1 MIRIPDIVTALKPLV
16 GWRQSY
22 NPAEAINNELLMS
35 ESGLYYQDAHPL
47 MTLNNITSV
56 MPDDFKYQYPEWNMI
71 KGYKVGDKVLY
82 KGVVW
87 ICLVEN
93 TDEPPKE
100 YNNFN
105 DDYNEDYNDGDGEV
119 IYWQKYNYLSDYLTQ
134 QMQSGIAQTV
144 QTFLQ
149 IKGLLRET
157 KDLLE
162 RRTFFDGAGR
172 LTNLQQNQGKLV
184 GFEINPVR
192 SMGVTAKI
200 ERIGLQMTGATGTV
214 RVYLFHSSQVNPIKV
229 ADLNFTKENGGFQW
243 FTMPDWYMPYI
254 SEGNNSGG
262 SWYLVYNQNDLP
274 QGMQAVTATKDWSR
288 EPCMTCN
295 PGSVAGW
302 RELTKYLLIS
312 PFKTRVY
319 ETFEEYPELWDIEDN
334 IYTNTCNYGLNVEVT
349 VGCDL
354 TDFIIEQRQMFATVL
369 QRQVAANLL
378 RTMAMNPDVRT
389 NRNQSN
395 VSMQG
400 ILYELD
406 GNPQGRETGIGYEL
420 RKGYDALDLNTRDI
434 DRICMTCR
442 PVGVRYR
449 TV

>member
-1 MIRIPDIVTALKPLV
+1 MIRIPDIVTALQPLV

-22 NPAEAINNELLMS
+22 NPIEAIDDELLQS

-47 MTLNNITSV
+47 MTLNNIMAI
-56 MPDDFKYQYPEWNMI
+56 MPDDFRFQYPEWNLI
-71 KGYKVGDKVLY
+71 TPYKKGCKVGYKGFVWVALQDNVGQ
-82 KGVVW
+82 
-87 ICLVEN
+87 
-93 TDEPPKE
+93 EPPANDFNGDYSRDFGGE
-100 YNNFN
+100 YWRAYNF
-105 DDYNEDYNDGDGEV
+105 V
-119 IYWQKYNYLSDYLTQ
+119 SDYLMQ
-134 QMQSGIAQTV
+134 QTQSGIAQTV

-157 KDLLE
+157 KELLE

-214 RVYLFHSSQVNPIKV
+214 RMYLFHSSQVEPIKV
-229 ADLNFTKENGGFQW
+229 ADLEFTKENGGFQW
-243 FTMPDWYMPYI
+243 FTMKDWYMPYI

-274 QGMQAVTATKDWSR
+274 DGMMAVTATKDWSR

-312 PFKTRVY
+312 PFKVHAL
-319 ETFEEYPELWDIEDN
+319 ETFDEYPELWDIEDN
-334 IYTNTCNYGLNVEVT
+334 IYTNTCNYGLNVEVS

-369 QRQVAANLL
+369 QRQVTANLL

-400 ILYELD
+400 ILYEID
-406 GNPQGRETGIGYEL
+406 GNPQGRETGLGYDLKKGYE
-420 RKGYDALDLNTRDI
+420 ALDLNTRGI

>member
-1 MIRIPDIVTALKPLV
+1 MIRIPVIVDALNPLV
-16 GWRQSY
+16 GWLQSY
-22 NPAEAINNELLMS
+22 DPKDVIDESLTQS

-47 MTLNNITSV
+47 LTLRNVRSIMPEDYLFRYQQWNEYVTYKKWQKVRHSNIV
-56 MPDDFKYQYPEWNMI
+56 WVAKEDN
-71 KGYKVGDKVLY
+71 VGK
-82 KGVVW
+82 
-87 ICLVEN
+87 
-93 TDEPPKE
+93 EPPASD
-100 YNNFN
+100 FS
-105 DDYNEDYNDGDGEV
+105 GDFSQDFGGG
-119 IYWQKYNYLSDYLTQ
+119 YWQAYNFLSDYLHQ
-134 QMQSGIAQTV
+134 QTESGIAQTV

-149 IKGLLRET
+149 VKGLLRET

-172 LTNLQQNQGKLV
+172 LTNTQPNQGKLV
-184 GFEINPVR
+184 GMEINPVR
-192 SMGVTAKI
+192 SMGVTTKI
-200 ERIGLQMTGATGTV
+200 ERIGLQMTGATGTI
-214 RVYLFHSSQVNPIKV
+214 RLYLFHSSQREPINV
-229 ADLNFTKENGGFQW
+229 ADVEFTKENGGFQW
-243 FTMPDWYMPYI
+243 FDLKDWYLPYI
-254 SEGNNSGG
+254 SDNTNSGG
-262 SWYLVYNQNDLP
+262 SWYVVYNQNDLP
-274 QGMQAVTATKDWSR
+274 QGMMAINATKDWSR

-312 PFKTRVY
+312 PFKTHAY
-319 ETFEEYPELWDIEDN
+319 ETFMQYPELWDIQDN
-334 IYTNTCNYGLNVEVT
+334 VYTNTCNYGINVEVS

-354 TDFIIEQRQMFATVL
+354 TDFIVRERQMFATVL
-369 QRQVAANLL
+369 QRQVAVNLL

-395 VSMQG
+395 VSQQS

-406 GNPQGRETGIGYEL
+406 GNPQGRETGLGYEL

-434 DRICMTCR
+434 DRICLTCR

>member
-1 MIRIPDIVTALKPLV
+1 MIRIPVIVNALQSLV

-22 NPAEAINNELLMS
+22 DPKKPLEKELLTS

-47 MTLNNITSV
+47 MTLENIKAV
-56 MPDDFKYQYPEWNMI
+56 MPEEFWIQYPQWNLI
-71 KGYKVGDKVLY
+71 TPYKKGQKVWHGKCA
-82 KGVVW
+82 W
-87 ICLVEN
+87 IARQDNVGQ
-93 TDEPPKE
+93 EPPA
-100 YNNFN
+100 NDFN
-105 DDYNEDYNDGDGEV
+105 DDFSDDFGGEYWRAYNFF
-119 IYWQKYNYLSDYLTQ
+119 SDFLTQ
-134 QMQSGIAQTV
+134 QTEAGITQTI

-172 LTNLQQNQGKLV
+172 LTNTQANQGKLV
-184 GFEINPVR
+184 GMEINPVR
-192 SMGVTAKI
+192 AMGVTAKI
-200 ERIGLQMTGATGTV
+200 ERIGLQMTGAVGSI
-214 RVYLFHSSQVNPIKV
+214 RMYLFHSSQRDPIKV
-229 ADLNFTKENGGFQW
+229 ADLEFTKENGGFQW
-243 FTMPDWYMPYI
+243 FDMKDWYMPYI
-254 SEGNNSGG
+254 SDANNSGG

-274 QGMQAVTATKDWSR
+274 QDMMAINATKDWSR

-312 PFKTRVY
+312 PFKTHAY
-319 ETFEEYPELWDIEDN
+319 ETFEQYPELWDIEDN
-334 IYTNTCNYGLNVEVT
+334 VYTNTCNYGINVEVS

-354 TDFIIEQRQMFATVL
+354 TDFIVSQRMMFATVV

-395 VSMQG
+395 VSQQS

-406 GNPQGRETGIGYEL
+406 GNPQGREGGLGYDL
-420 RKGYDALDLNTRDI
+420 KKGYDALDLNTRGI
-434 DRICMTCR
+434 DRICLTCR

>member
-1 MIRIPDIVTALKPLV
+1 MIRIPEIVTAFQPLV

-22 NPAEAINNELLMS
+22 NPAEAIDAELLQS
-35 ESGLYYQDAHPL
+35 ESGLFFQDAHPL
-47 MTLNNITSV
+47 VTLNNVAAI
-56 MPDDFKYQYPEWNMI
+56 MPDDFIFQYQEWN
-71 KGYKVGDKVLY
+71 KDSVFPAGVKVRYENKVY
-82 KGVVW
+82 
-87 ICLVEN
+87 ISLVEN
-93 TDEPPKE
+93 TNKQPDTNTDTWKA
-100 YNNFN
+100 
-105 DDYNEDYNDGDGEV
+105 
-119 IYWQKYNYLSDYLTQ
+119 YNYLSDYLTQ
-134 QMQSGIAQTV
+134 QTQSGIAQTV

-302 RELTKYLLIS
+302 RELTKYLLIN
-312 PFKTRVY
+312 PFKTRAY

>member
-16 GWRQSY
+16 GWRQSF
-22 NPAEAINNELLMS
+22 NPQKAINEALTVS

-47 MTLNNITSV
+47 MTLDNVEAV
-56 MPDDFKYQYPEWNMI
+56 MPESFIEQYPAWDDAVI
-71 KGYKVGDKVLY
+71 YTVGQKVRHH
-82 KGVVW
+82 GVVYEC
-87 ICLVEN
+87 IKDCQGI
-93 TDEPPKE
+93 EPTAEGSEE
-100 YNNFN
+100 YWRV
-105 DDYNEDYNDGDGEV
+105 YNA
-119 IYWQKYNYLSDYLTQ
+119 LSDYIGQ
-134 QMQSGIAQTV
+134 QTEAAIAQTV

-149 IKGLLRET
+149 MKSLLRES
-157 KDLLE
+157 KNLLE

-172 LTNLQQNQGKLV
+172 LTNLQQQQGKLV

-200 ERIGLQMTGATGTV
+200 ERIGLQMTGAVGTV
-214 RVYLFHSSQVNPIKV
+214 RVYLFHSSQVDPIKV
-229 ADLNFTKENGGFQW
+229 ADLEFTKTNGGFQW
-243 FTMPDWYMPYI
+243 FDVHDWFMPYI
-254 SEGNNSGG
+254 SDGNNSGG

-274 QGMQAVTATKDWSR
+274 QGMMAVTATKDWSR

-312 PFKTRVY
+312 PFKVPAL
-319 ETFEEYPELWDIEDN
+319 ETFAEYPELWDIQDN
-334 IYTNTCNYGLNVEVT
+334 IYTNTCNYGLNVEVS

-354 TDFIIEQRQMFATVL
+354 TDFIIRERQMFATVL
-369 QRQVAANLL
+369 QRQLAATVL

-395 VSMQG
+395 VSAQG

-406 GNPQGRETGIGYEL
+406 GNPQGRAGGLGYEL
-420 RKGYDALDLNTRDI
+420 KKGYEALDLDTRDI
-434 DRICMTCR
+434 DRICLTCR
-442 PVGVRYR
+442 PIGVRYR

>member
-1 MIRIPDIVTALKPLV
+1 MIRIPDIVTALQPLV

-22 NPAEAINNELLMS
+22 NPAEAIDTELLQS
-35 ESGLYYQDAHPL
+35 ESGLFYQDAHPL
-47 MTLNNITSV
+47 VTMNNVAAIMS
-56 MPDDFKYQYPEWNMI
+56 DDFIFQYPAWDKDNVFPA
-71 KGYKVGDKVLY
+71 GVKVRYENKVY
-82 KGVVW
+82 
-87 ICLVEN
+87 ISLVEN
-93 TDEPPKE
+93 TNKQPDTNTDTWKA
-100 YNNFN
+100 
-105 DDYNEDYNDGDGEV
+105 
-119 IYWQKYNYLSDYLTQ
+119 YNYLSDYLTQ
-134 QMQSGIAQTV
+134 QTQSGIAQTV

-192 SMGVTAKI
+192 SMGVTAKV

-312 PFKTRVY
+312 PFKTRAY

-442 PVGVRYR
+442 PVGVRYS

>member
-1 MIRIPDIVTALKPLV
+1 MIRIPVIVNSLRPLV

-22 NPAEAINNELLMS
+22 DPRDLIDERIIVS
-35 ESGLYYQDAHPL
+35 ESGMYYQDAHPL
-47 MTLNNITSV
+47 MTLKNIRSI
-56 MPDDFKYQYPEWNMI
+56 MPEDYIFRYQPWQAVLPHK
-71 KGYKVGDKVLY
+71 KGQKVRHEN
-82 KGVVW
+82 VVW
-87 ICLVEN
+87 LALKDNVGM
-93 TDEPPKE
+93 EPPASDFSGDYSQDFGGCSWKP
-100 YNNFN
+100 YNFLT
-105 DDYNEDYNDGDGEV
+105 DYIEQQTEAG
-119 IYWQKYNYLSDYLTQ
+119 ITQ
-134 QMQSGIAQTV
+134 MV

-149 IKGLLRET
+149 TKGLLRET

-172 LTNLQQNQGKLV
+172 LTNTQVNQGKLV
-184 GFEINPVR
+184 GMEINPVR
-192 SMGVTAKI
+192 SMGVTTKI
-200 ERIGLQMTGATGTV
+200 ERIGLQMIGAVGTI
-214 RVYLFHSSQVNPIKV
+214 RLYLFHSSQREPIKV
-229 ADLNFTKENGGFQW
+229 ADVEFTKENGGFQW
-243 FTMPDWYMPYI
+243 FDMKDWYLPYI
-254 SEGNNSGG
+254 SDATNSGG
-262 SWYLVYNQNDLP
+262 SWYIVYNQNDLP
-274 QGMQAVTATKDWSR
+274 QGMQAINATKDWSR

-312 PFKTRVY
+312 PFKTHAY
-319 ETFEEYPELWDIEDN
+319 ETFEQYPELWDIQDN
-334 IYTNTCNYGLNVEVT
+334 IYTNTCNYGINVEVS

-354 TDFIIEQRQMFATVL
+354 TDFIIRERQMFATVL

-389 NRNQSN
+389 NRNQYN
-395 VSMQG
+395 VSQQS

-406 GNPQGRETGIGYEL
+406 GNPQGRATGLGYEL
-420 RKGYDALDLNTRDI
+420 KKGYDALDLNTRGI

>member
-1 MIRIPDIVTALKPLV
+1 MIRIPEIVTALMPLV
-16 GWRQSY
+16 GWRQAY
-22 NPAEAINNELLMS
+22 NPSEAIDRTLLQS

-47 MTLNNITSV
+47 MTLTNIMAA
-56 MPDDFKYQYPEWNMI
+56 MPHNFFFQYPEWNMI
-71 KGYKVGDKVLY
+71 TEFNKGTKVRHG
-82 KGVVW
+82 GIVW
-87 ICLVEN
+87 VALQDNIGK
-93 TDEPPKE
+93 EPPASD
-100 YNNFN
+100 FN
-105 DDYNEDYNDGDGEV
+105 DDFSNDFGGDYWLAYNFV
-119 IYWQKYNYLSDYLTQ
+119 SDYLTQ
-134 QMQSGIAQTV
+134 QMQAGITQTI

-192 SMGVTAKI
+192 AMGVTAKI
-200 ERIGLQMTGATGTV
+200 ERIGLQMTGATGVV
-214 RVYLFHSSQVNPIKV
+214 RVYLFHSSQVDPIKV
-229 ADLNFTKENGGFQW
+229 ADLEFTKENGGFQW
-243 FTMPDWYMPYI
+243 FDMKDWYMPYI
-254 SEGNNSGG
+254 SKDTNSGG

-274 QGMQAVTATKDWSR
+274 QGMMAVTATKDWSR

-295 PGSVAGW
+295 PGSVAAW

-312 PFKTRVY
+312 PFKVNAL
-319 ETFEEYPELWDIEDN
+319 ETFKEYPEMWDVEDN
-334 IYTNTCNYGLNVEVT
+334 IYTNTANYGLNVEVS

-354 TDFIIEQRQMFATVL
+354 TDFIISQRMMFATVL
-369 QRQVAANLL
+369 QRQVTANLL
-378 RTMAMNPDVRT
+378 RTMAMNPDVRV

-395 VSMQG
+395 VSVQS

-406 GNPQGRETGIGYEL
+406 GNPQGRETGLGYEL
-420 RKGYDALDLNTRDI
+420 KKGYEALDLNTRDI
-434 DRICMTCR
+434 DRICLTCR
-442 PVGVRYR
+442 PIGVRYR

>member
-1 MIRIPDIVTALKPLV
+1 MIRIPEIVNALQPLV
-16 GWRQSY
+16 GWQQDY
-22 NPAEAINNELLMS
+22 NPQQQIDERLTQS
-35 ESGLYYQDAHPL
+35 ESGLYYQQAHPL
-47 MTLNNITSV
+47 LTLENIRSI
-56 MPDDFKYQYPEWNMI
+56 MPSAFKYQYPAWSDSVTYPAG
-71 KGYKVGDKVLY
+71 KKVRYKDIVYISLK
-82 KGVVW
+82 
-87 ICLVEN
+87 EN
-93 TDEPPKE
+93 SNKQPDE
-100 YNNFN
+100 
-105 DDYNEDYNDGDGEV
+105 NEAD
-119 IYWQKYNYLSDYLTQ
+119 WQVYDIVSDYLVQQTQ
-134 QMQSGIAQTV
+134 AGITQTV

-149 IKGLLRET
+149 IKGLLKET
-157 KDLLE
+157 KNLLE

-172 LTNLQQNQGKLV
+172 LTNLQPLQGCLV

-200 ERIGLQMTGATGTV
+200 ERIGLQMTGATGKV
-214 RVYLFHSSQVNPIKV
+214 RMYLFHSSQVDPIKV
-229 ADLNFTKENGGFQW
+229 EDLQFTKENGGFQW
-243 FTMPDWYMPYI
+243 FDMPDWYMPYI
-254 SEGNNSGG
+254 SKDNNSGG

-274 QGMQAVTATKDWSR
+274 QGMMAVGATKDWSR

-312 PFKTRVY
+312 PFKTHAF
-319 ETFEEYPELWDIEDN
+319 ETFEEYPEMWDIEDN
-334 IYTNTCNYGLNVEVT
+334 IYTNTCNYGLNVEVS

-354 TDFIIEQRQMFATVL
+354 TDFIIEQRMMFATVL

-395 VSMQG
+395 VSTQG
-400 ILYELD
+400 ILYEID
-406 GNPQGRETGIGYEL
+406 GNPQGRETGLGYEL

-434 DRICMTCR
+434 DRICLTCR
-442 PVGVRYR
+442 PIGVRYR

>member
-1 MIRIPDIVTALKPLV
+1 MIRIPDIVTALQPLV

-22 NPAEAINNELLMS
+22 NPAESIDTELSQS
-35 ESGLYYQDAHPL
+35 ESGLFFQDAHPL
-47 MTLNNITSV
+47 VTLNNVAAI
-56 MPDDFKYQYPEWNMI
+56 MPDDFIFQYPEWD
-71 KGYKVGDKVLY
+71 KDREFPAGVKVRYDNKVY
-82 KGVVW
+82 
-87 ICLVEN
+87 ISLVEN
-93 TDEPPKE
+93 TNKQPDTNTDIWKA
-100 YNNFN
+100 
-105 DDYNEDYNDGDGEV
+105 
-119 IYWQKYNYLSDYLTQ
+119 YNYLSDYLTQ
-134 QMQSGIAQTV
+134 QTQSGIAQTV

-254 SEGNNSGG
+254 SECNNSGG

-312 PFKTRVY
+312 PFKTRAY
-319 ETFEEYPELWDIEDN
+319 ETFEEYPEMWDIEDN

-354 TDFIIEQRQMFATVL
+354 TDFIIDQRQMFATVL

>member
-1 MIRIPDIVTALKPLV
+1 MIRIKEIVDALQPLV
-16 GWRQSY
+16 GWRQSF
-22 NPAEAINNELLMS
+22 NPLKAIDESLLVS
-35 ESGLYYQDAHPL
+35 ESGLFFQDSHPL
-47 MTLNNITSV
+47 MTLDNVAAV
-56 MPDDFKYQYPEWNMI
+56 MPDDFLMCYPEWNMI
-71 KGYKVGDKVLY
+71 QEYKAGRKVRHMGFVWVALKDSIDK
-82 KGVVW
+82 
-87 ICLVEN
+87 
-93 TDEPPKE
+93 EPPANDFNGDYSCDFGGE
-100 YNNFN
+100 YWRVYNF
-105 DDYNEDYNDGDGEV
+105 
-119 IYWQKYNYLSDYLTQ
+119 LSDFLTQ

-149 IKGLLRET
+149 MKGLLKES

-162 RRTFFDGAGR
+162 RRTFFDGSGR
-172 LTNLQQNQGKLV
+172 LTNLQPLQGSLV

-200 ERIGLQMTGATGTV
+200 ERIGLQMTGATGKV
-214 RVYLFHSSQVNPIKV
+214 RVYLFHSSQVDPIHY
-229 ADLNFTKENGGFQW
+229 ADLEFTKENGGFQW
-243 FTMPDWYMPYI
+243 YDMKDWYMPYI
-254 SEGNNSGG
+254 SKDNNSGG

-274 QGMQAVTATKDWSR
+274 EGMMAVTATKDWSR

-312 PFKTRVY
+312 PFKVKAL

-334 IYTNTCNYGLNVEVT
+334 IYTNTCNYGLNVEVS

-354 TDFIIEQRQMFATVL
+354 TDFIIEQRMMFATVV

-378 RTMAMNPDVRT
+378 RTMALNPDVRT

-406 GNPQGRETGIGYEL
+406 GNPQGRETGLGYEL
-420 RKGYDALDLNTRDI
+420 KKGYDALDLNTRGI
-434 DRICMTCR
+434 DRICLTCR

>member
-16 GWRQSY
+16 GWRQSF
-22 NPAEAINNELLMS
+22 NPQKAINEELTVS

-47 MTLNNITSV
+47 MTLDNVEAV
-56 MPDDFKYQYPEWNMI
+56 MPESFIEQYPAWDDAVTYTAGQ
-71 KGYKVGDKVLY
+71 KARYH
-82 KGVVW
+82 GVVYECVKDCQG
-87 ICLVEN
+87 I
-93 TDEPPKE
+93 EPTAEGSEE
-100 YNNFN
+100 YWRV
-105 DDYNEDYNDGDGEV
+105 YNA
-119 IYWQKYNYLSDYLTQ
+119 LSDYIGQ
-134 QMQSGIAQTV
+134 QTEAAIAQTV

-149 IKGLLRET
+149 IKSLLRES
-157 KDLLE
+157 KNLLE

-172 LTNLQQNQGKLV
+172 LTNLQQPQGKLV

-200 ERIGLQMTGATGTV
+200 ERIGLQMTGAVGTV
-214 RVYLFHSSQVNPIKV
+214 RVYLFHSSQVDPVKV
-229 ADLNFTKENGGFQW
+229 ADLEFTKTNGGFQW
-243 FTMPDWYMPYI
+243 FDVHDWFMPYI
-254 SEGNNSGG
+254 SNGNNSGG

-274 QGMQAVTATKDWSR
+274 QGMMAVTATKDWSR

-312 PFKTRVY
+312 PFKVPAL
-319 ETFEEYPELWDIEDN
+319 ETFAEYPELWDVQDN
-334 IYTNTCNYGLNVEVT
+334 IYTNTCNYGLNVEVS

-354 TDFIIEQRQMFATVL
+354 TDFIIRERQMFATVL
-369 QRQVAANLL
+369 QRQLAATLL

-395 VSMQG
+395 VSAQG

-406 GNPQGRETGIGYEL
+406 GNPQGRAGGLGYEL
-420 RKGYDALDLNTRDI
+420 KKGYEALDLDTRDI
-434 DRICMTCR
+434 DRICLTCR
-442 PVGVRYR
+442 PIGVRYR

>member
-1 MIRIPDIVTALKPLV
+1 MIRIPVIVNALQPLV

-22 NPAEAINNELLMS
+22 DPKKPLENELLTS

-47 MTLNNITSV
+47 MTLENIKAV
-56 MPDDFKYQYPEWNMI
+56 MPEDFWLRYSQWNLI
-71 KGYKVGDKVLY
+71 TPYKKGQKVWHGTCP
-82 KGVVW
+82 W
-87 ICLVEN
+87 IAKKDN
-93 TDEPPKE
+93 IGKEPPASDFNGDFSEDFGGE
-100 YNNFN
+100 YWKAYNFF
-105 DDYNEDYNDGDGEV
+105 
-119 IYWQKYNYLSDYLTQ
+119 SDFLTQ
-134 QMQSGIAQTV
+134 QTEAGITQTI

-149 IKGLLRET
+149 IKGLLKET

-172 LTNLQQNQGKLV
+172 LTNTQVNQGKLV
-184 GFEINPVR
+184 GMEINPVR

-200 ERIGLQMTGATGTV
+200 ERIGLQMTGATGSV
-214 RVYLFHSSQVNPIKV
+214 RMYLFHSSQPDPIKV
-229 ADLNFTKENGGFQW
+229 ADLEFTKENGGFQW
-243 FTMPDWYMPYI
+243 FDMKDWYMPYI
-254 SEGNNSGG
+254 SEANNSGG

-274 QGMQAVTATKDWSR
+274 QGMMAINATKDWSR

-312 PFKTRVY
+312 PFKTHAY
-319 ETFEEYPELWDIEDN
+319 ETFEQFPELWDIEDN
-334 IYTNTCNYGLNVEVT
+334 VYTNTCNYGINVEVS

-354 TDFIIEQRQMFATVL
+354 TDFIVSQRMMFATVI

-378 RTMAMNPDVRT
+378 RMMAMNPDVRT

-395 VSMQG
+395 VSQQA

-406 GNPQGRETGIGYEL
+406 GNPQGRETGLGYNL
-420 RKGYDALDLNTRDI
+420 KKGYDALDLNTRGI
-434 DRICMTCR
+434 DRICLTCR

-449 TV
+449 NV

>member
-1 MIRIPDIVTALKPLV
+1 MIRIPEIVTALQGLV

-22 NPAEAINNELLMS
+22 SPKEVIDRELLPS

-47 MTLNNITSV
+47 MTLNNIMAI
-56 MPDDFKYQYPEWNMI
+56 MPDDFLFQYPDWNPI
-71 KGYKVGDKVLY
+71 RNYK
-82 KGVVW
+82 KGVKVKHQGYVW
-87 ICLVEN
+87 IALQDNVGM
-93 TDEPPKE
+93 EPPASD
-100 YNNFN
+100 FN
-105 DDYNEDYNDGDGEV
+105 GDYSEDFGGD
-119 IYWQKYNYLSDYLTQ
+119 YWRAYNYVSDYLTQ
-134 QMQSGIAQTV
+134 QTQAGITQTV

-149 IKGLLRET
+149 IKGLLKET
-157 KDLLE
+157 KNLLE

-172 LTNLQQNQGKLV
+172 LANLQQNQGKLV

-200 ERIGLQMTGATGTV
+200 ERIGLQMTGATGKV
-214 RVYLFHSSQVNPIKV
+214 RVYLFHSSQVQPIKT
-229 ADLNFTKENGGFQW
+229 ADLDFTKENGGFQW

-302 RELTKYLLIS
+302 RELTKYLLIN
-312 PFKTRVY
+312 PFKTHAY
-319 ETFEEYPELWDIEDN
+319 ETFRQYPELWDIEDN

-400 ILYELD
+400 ILYEID
-406 GNPQGRETGIGYEL
+406 GNPQGRETGLGYEL
-420 RKGYDALDLNTRDI
+420 RKGYEALDLNTRGV
-434 DRICMTCR
+434 DRICLTCR
-442 PVGVRYR
+442 PIGVRYR